1 MRKELLFMEHLNT
14 LPLRLLVKK
23 NTTLDIWALSFL
35 LYEMLHGYSPFSS
48 NQHDE
53 DEYKDIFRNILK
65 KDYVIDDKLN
75 ISNEYIELIHK
86 LLQENNDER
95 IYIFELFVCKWVKK
109 FEDFEKKNEEKK
121 KKEEE
126 KKLKRERLINKVND
140 SDDIFL
146 KKVLKK

>member
-1 MRKELLFMEHLNT
+1 MEHLNT
-14 LPLRLLVKK
+14 LPLRFLVKK

-35 LYEMLHGYSPFSS
+35 LYEIVHGDSPFSS

-75 ISNEYIELIHK
+75 ISNEYIELINK

-95 IYIFELFVCKWVKK
+95 IYIFEVFVCKWVK

>member
-23 NTTLDIWALSFL
+23 NTTLDIWALGIL

-48 NQHDE
+48 NQHDK

-95 IYIFELFVCKWVKK
+95 IYIFEVFVCKWVK

>member
-1 MRKELLFMEHLNT
+1 MEHLNT

-23 NTTLDIWALSFL
+23 NTTLDIWALGIL
-35 LYEMLHGYSPFSS
+35 LYEIVHGDSPFSS

>member
-1 MRKELLFMEHLNT
+1 MEHLNT

-23 NTTLDIWALSFL
+23 NTTLDIWALGIL
-35 LYEMLHGYSPFSS
+35 LYEMLHGYSPFSC
-48 NQHDE
+48 NQHDK
-53 DEYKDIFRNILK
+53 DQYKDIFRNILK

-95 IYIFELFVCKWVKK
+95 IYIFEVFVCKWVKK

>member
-1 MRKELLFMEHLNT
+1 
-14 LPLRLLVKK
+14 VKK

-35 LYEMLHGYSPFSS
+35 LYEIVHGDSPFSS

-95 IYIFELFVCKWVKK
+95 IYIFEVFVCKWVK